1 MSTEDDTADSVSAVV
16 SLGRLGTIEVPE
28 GIESTRVW
36 LIDTPGENLNL
47 DLTLANATDVI
58 AELRAEGKEVF
69 VHCAEARSC
78 TSAVAALYAAKHRGV
93 PLDKAWSALD
103 GRHGNGVL
111 PHYDP
116 AGFLRE
122 AVARIVKLKG
132 GQ

>member
-36 LIDTPGENLNL
+36 LIDTPGENLDL

-93 PLDKAWSALD
+93 PLD
-103 GRHGNGVL
+103 GRHGNGVF